1 MSNLIRWD
9 PFREMWTLRRMMD
22 RVFDDA
28 LSTSE
33 SDSEPAGWGLALD
46 VFEDK
51 DTYQIKASVPGI
63 KPDELE
69 ITYTNDTLT
78 INGETKSEEEREN
91 ARFHLRERRYG
102 KFARSISLPSQV
114 DADKIEATYDAGVL
128 TLRLP
133 KSEEIK
139 PKRIAI
145 QSGESRGMLEGKFET
160 SKNKN

>member
-33 SDSEPAGWGLALD
+33 RDYEPTGWGLALD
-46 VFEDK
+46 VIED
-51 DTYQIKASVPGI
+51 DDAYQVKASVPGI

-69 ITYTNDTLT
+69 ITYTHDTLT
-78 INGETKSEEEREN
+78 IKGESKSEEEREN

-102 KFARSISLPSQV
+102 KFARSITLPSQV

-133 KSEEIK
+133 KSEEVK

-145 QSGESRGMLEGKFET
+145 KSGKARGLLEGKFET
-160 SKNKN
+160 TKSKN